1 MTGRDYSALSMLDL
15 FRIEAETQ
23 TQAMIASLIEI
34 ERDPTA
40 AAQLEACMRAAHS
53 IKGAAR
59 IVDLAPGVEIAHV
72 MEDIMVAAQQ
82 GRIMLYQPEIDLL
95 LRGVDLLLA
104 IARPAADNSP
114 AVDIDT
120 FLTPARQVMAA
131 LGRPRDPGPPVEDM
145 VAPLIDMGAED
156 QAAHGEVLTPTD
168 VADRR
173 AVDPML
179 RLSAQSLNRLL
190 GLASESLIETRRL
203 RPFAD
208 RLLRLKRQ
216 NARSA
221 EALRHYRDALPHAS
235 LDERTRALLVE
246 AEEQARA
253 GEQSLLQ
260 CLGEIEAI
268 DQRATGLSQ
277 RLYDEALA
285 CRMRPFEDGMGRF
298 GRLVRDLA
306 RDLGKQARLEIVGT
320 STSVD
325 RDILEQLDAPLGHL
339 LRNAVDHG
347 IEMPDERLLVGKPA
361 EAVIRIEARHN
372 AGLLHVSVVDDGR
385 GIDLAALRSAIVRR
399 GFTDEPTAA
408 RLTDAEL
415 LEFLFLPGFSMKGSV
430 TDVSGR
436 GVGLDAVQA
445 MARQVRGVVRASVRQ
460 GGGMEFQL
468 QLPLTLSVVRAL
480 LVDIDSEAYAFP
492 LAAVVRALQ
501 LPRDRVEVIEGRQHF
516 PFEGEQIGLVMAHQL
531 FDSAEPDLQGE
542 SVAIVVVR
550 DAHNSYAVV
559 VDRFIGERE
568 LVVQPLDMRLGKI
581 PDIEA
586 AALAEDGSPILVIDV
601 ADLIRSI
608 EKLTALGR
616 LRHLRHDAREVV
628 GQRRKRVLVVDDS
641 LTVRE
646 VERKLLAQ
654 HGYDVEVS
662 VDGMDGWNAVRGGQF
677 DLVVT
682 DVDMPRM
689 DGIELVTLIR
699 QDHRLAATPIMIVSY
714 KDREEDRRRGLEAG
728 ADYYLAKSSFH
739 DTAMLQAVI
748 DLIGE
753 ADS

>member
-1 MTGRDYSALSMLDL
+1 
-15 FRIEAETQ
+15 
-23 TQAMIASLIEI
+23 
-34 ERDPTA
+34 
-40 AAQLEACMRAAHS
+40 
-53 IKGAAR
+53 
-59 IVDLAPGVEIAHV
+59 
-72 MEDIMVAAQQ
+72 
-82 GRIMLYQPEIDLL
+82 
-95 LRGVDLLLA
+95 
-104 IARPAADNSP
+104 
-114 AVDIDT
+114 
-120 FLTPARQVMAA
+120 
-131 LGRPRDPGPPVEDM
+131 
-145 VAPLIDMGAED
+145 
-156 QAAHGEVLTPTD
+156 
-168 VADRR
+168 
-173 AVDPML
+173 ML

-208 RLLRLKRQ
+208 KLLRLKRL
-216 NARSA
+216 NAHSA
-221 EALRHYRDALPHAS
+221 DALGEYRDAMSHAS
-235 LDERTRALLVE
+235 LDDRTRALLIE
-246 AEEQARA
+246 AEERARA
-253 GEQSLLQ
+253 SEQYLLQ
-260 CLGEIEAI
+260 CLAEIEAI
-268 DQRATGLSQ
+268 DQRASGLSQ

-347 IEMPDERLLVGKPA
+347 VETPDERLLAGKPA

-372 AGLLHVSVVDDGR
+372 AGLLHVSVIDDGR
-385 GIDLAALRSAIVRR
+385 GIDLAALRTAIVQR

-445 MARQVRGVVRASVRQ
+445 MARQVRGVVRAMVRE
-460 GGGMEFQL
+460 GGGTEFQL

-480 LVDIDSEAYAFP
+480 LVDIDGEAYAFP
-492 LAAVVRALQ
+492 LATVVRALQ
-501 LPRDRVEVIEGRQHF
+501 LPRDRIEVIEGRQHF
-516 PFEGEQIGLVMAHQL
+516 AFEGEQIGLVMAHQL

-542 SVAIVVVR
+542 SIAIVVVR

-568 LVVQPLDMRLGKI
+568 LVVQPLDARLGKI

-601 ADLIRSI
+601 VDLIRSI
-608 EKLTALGR
+608 EKLTSLGR
-616 LRHLRHDAREVV
+616 LRHLRHDAREVA
-628 GQRRKRVLVVDDS
+628 GPRRKRVLVVDDS

-646 VERKLLAQ
+646 VERKLLVQ
-654 HGYDVEVS
+654 HGYEVEIS